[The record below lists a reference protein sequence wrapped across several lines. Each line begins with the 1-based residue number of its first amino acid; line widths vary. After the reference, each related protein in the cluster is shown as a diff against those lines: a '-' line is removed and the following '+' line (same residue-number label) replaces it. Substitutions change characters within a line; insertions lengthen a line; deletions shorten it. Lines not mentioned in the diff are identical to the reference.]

1 MKKNLLLGSAILS
14 AQIIAGNALADGV
27 RNYLYVLGSSTIAPF
42 TEEVAK
48 KAKIKL
54 PLIESNGTNGG
65 IMMFCEGVGMD
76 FADMVNASRP
86 MKKGEYATCQSNG
99 VGEILEV
106 KIGYD
111 GLVIASN
118 KKSKPMDL
126 TRKDL
131 YLALSK
137 VVPDPNCTESC
148 ENKLVPN
155 PYKTWKQVNPNLPDV
170 KIDVLGPPFN
180 SGNVEV
186 LAEAV
191 LESGCNSFPWLRA
204 LKTKSEKEY
213 NRHCHNIRTDGAYTE
228 ETGDLIPTRL
238 DGSVETVGI
247 INYNRFKENASHL
260 VGAKLEGVAPNYESI
275 ASQTYPIARPLFV
288 YAKKSHINRVP
299 GFGTFLNEFTSEKAS
314 GPKGYLLGKGLVG
327 MSSAELQSYA
337 ADVRALKPMA
347 PPN

>member
-1 MKKNLLLGSAILS
+1 MNKKLLLGSVILYG
-14 AQIIAGNALADGV
+14 QIIAGAAQADGV
-27 RNYLYVLGSSTIAPF
+27 RNYLYILGSTTIAPF

-48 KAKIKL
+48 RSKIKM

-65 IMMFCEGVGMD
+65 IVMFCEGVGMD
-76 FADMVNASRP
+76 YGDMVNASRP
-86 MKKGEYATCQSNG
+86 LRKAEYATCQKNG
-99 VGEILEV
+99 VGEIVEV

-118 KKSKPMDL
+118 KKAKPMEL

-137 VVPDPNCTESC
+137 KVPDPNCKEDC

-180 SGNVEV
+180 SGAVEV
-186 LAEAV
+186 FSELV

-204 LKTKSEKEY
+204 MRTKNEKEY
-213 NRHCHNIRTDGAYTE
+213 NRNCHNIRNDGAYTE
-228 ETGDLIPTRL
+228 ETAELIPSRL
-238 DGSVETVGI
+238 DGSLESVGI
-247 INYNRFKENASHL
+247 INYTRFKENASHL
-260 VGAKLEGVAPNYESI
+260 QAAKLEGIAPNYETI
-275 ASQTYPIARPLFV
+275 AAQSYTISGPQFV
-288 YAKKSHINRVP
+288 YAKKEHVSRVP
-299 GFGTFLNEFTSEKAS
+299 GFHSFLTEFTSDKAS
-314 GPKGYLLGKGLVG
+314 GAKGYLLAKGLIG
-327 MSSAELQSYA
+327 LSPAELSASA
-337 ADVRALKPMA
+337 ATVKALKPMA